1 MTAKWI
7 PRLEFNTFLSPF
19 PRTRT
24 YTLPGRVG
32 ISSQRAGLN
41 LASRGQ
47 APSTALPFADNVREA
62 LKNKNTEWRP
72 SQQLR
77 NRADLSFRI
86 ADPWAYPR
94 HMEWIFS
101 SLLPTSLRITPRSD
115 QETPLR

>member
-1 MTAKWI
+1 M
-7 PRLEFNTFLSPF
+7 EFNTFLSPF

-32 ISSQRAGLN
+32 ISPQRAGLN

-86 ADPWAYPR
+86 ADPWGYPR
-94 HMEWIFS
+94 HVGWIFS